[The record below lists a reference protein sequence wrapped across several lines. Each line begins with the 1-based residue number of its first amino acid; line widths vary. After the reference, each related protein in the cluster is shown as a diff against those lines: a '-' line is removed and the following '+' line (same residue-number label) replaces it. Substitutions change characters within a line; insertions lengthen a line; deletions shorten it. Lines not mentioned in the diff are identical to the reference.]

1 MRYQTRILPM
11 QLKWLK
17 STSCDLTEMRKIST
31 SHVRRSNPPPLYMVV
46 PDLKDGNFK
55 EFDLVFQQ
63 EAMRLVCIPTI
74 LLEYVLKYN
83 EVGEYRA
90 DWSGR

>member
-1 MRYQTRILPM
+1 
-11 QLKWLK
+11 
-17 STSCDLTEMRKIST
+17 
-31 SHVRRSNPPPLYMVV
+31 MVV